1 MTVFCKGN
9 YNIKDTEKF
18 RVLNFKNVS
27 QLVYSSQKNYSLVDL
42 NTDRVIA

>member
-27 QLVYSSQKNYSLVDL
+27 QLVYSSL
-42 NTDRVIA
+42 NLFVKKERTGVRN